1 MQELPTEVFEEKT
14 ALIRHLQTQ
23 LRNEE
28 MSLVLLKKIRQSQV
42 LAEQAKEAAAK
53 ASLVGLQQP
62 QSQGVNS
69 VGNSMNN
76 SVVGSVMS
84 GSGANASGP
93 GSVTNSVNSRSQS
106 SHHQNRGTPPPMKSA
121 NSRQPVNSN
130 TGLPGLTGLGGIN
143 STHGRGGNNA
153 TGNSHSGHK
162 NVLTPDLSLLKPVSV
177 VSLKNSLVSLKLLFL
192 IILYLFIF
200 CT

>member
-42 LAEQAKEAAAK
+42 LAEQAKEAA
-53 ASLVGLQQP
+53 VGLQQP

-192 IILYLFIF
+192 ITLLTIYFW
-200 CT
+200 T